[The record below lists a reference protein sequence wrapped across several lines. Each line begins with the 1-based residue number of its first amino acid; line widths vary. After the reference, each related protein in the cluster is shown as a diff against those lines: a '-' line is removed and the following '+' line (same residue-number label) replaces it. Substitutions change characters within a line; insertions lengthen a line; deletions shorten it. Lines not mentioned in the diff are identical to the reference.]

1 MNKVKEYLIGLARA
15 WPIIVILIPFF
26 SYFLTNNIDLLMLS
40 VTLILLD
47 KVFSPFMKHIVFK
60 NLMGA
65 KKYPI
70 IGIGERPKGA
80 KDCGLFL
87 TKKDIPARSYGM
99 PSGHSQS
106 ALFFSV
112 YTIHEIINSS
122 MNQSIKIIGILLLI
136 SIGLGIMYSRIYLKC
151 HTIQQVIIGALLGS
165 VLGTLYYNN
174 KNFIKQQFNI

>member
-1 MNKVKEYLIGLARA
+1 M
-15 WPIIVILIPFF
+15 
-26 SYFLTNNIDLLMLS
+26 LM
-40 VTLILLD
+40 LLD

-60 NLMGA
+60 NLMGT

-70 IGIGERPKGA
+70 IGTGKRPKGA

-87 TKKDIPARSYGM
+87 TKKDKIPHSYGM
-99 PSGHSQS
+99 PSGHSQT

-112 YTIHEIINSS
+112 YAIHEILNSS
-122 MNQSIKIIGILLLI
+122 MNQLTKMTGIILLI

-151 HTIQQVIIGALLGS
+151 HTIQQVIIGGLLGS

-174 KNFIKQQFNI
+174 KDFIKQQFNL